1 MPVFRL
7 SRRIEFPP
15 VHLSREDGLLAVG
28 GDLSVNRLLLAYS
41 MGIFPWYNWDEP
53 VLWWSPD
60 PRLVLFPRE
69 VKISRSLKK
78 IMKRKTFRITLDT
91 AFEQV
96 IRACASIRTEND
108 EGTWIGKNMMDAYLR
123 LHHEGF
129 AHSVEAWS
137 GDRLAGGLYGVSLG
151 RCFFGES
158 MFAYESNASKTA
170 FATLCNHLAL
180 SGFDLIDCQVK
191 TRHLMSFGAREIPRD
206 EFVRILSESLDYPT
220 QRGKWSFET
229 DRTYNIEG

>member
-28 GDLSVNRLLLAYS
+28 GDLSVKRLLLAYS

-60 PRLVLFPRE
+60 PRLVLFPKE
-69 VKISRSLKK
+69 VNISRSLKK
-78 IMKRKTFRITLDT
+78 IMKRKTFRITLDS
-91 AFEQV
+91 AFDQV

-108 EGTWIGKNMMDAYLR
+108 EGTWIGKNMIDAYLR

-137 GDRLAGGLYGVSLG
+137 GDKLAGGLYGVSLG

-158 MFAYESNASKTA
+158 MFAYESNASKAA
-170 FATLCNHLAL
+170 FATLCNHLAHN
-180 SGFDLIDCQVK
+180 GFDLIDCQVK

-220 QRGKWSFET
+220 QRGIWAFET
-229 DRTYNIEG
+229 DRTCNIEG